1 MLMIRKVVVIK
12 EWYVDESIEEIREE
26 VHYLYLY
33 DSPISQGQNYYS
45 PQLLLTTIIT
55 HHNYY
60 SSPYQYRSLITQ
72 EFGVIVT
79 CFRSIETHTH

>member
-12 EWYVDESIEEIREE
+12 EWCVDESIEEIREE

-45 PQLLLTTIIT
+45 PQLLLVTL
-55 HHNYY
+55 
-60 SSPYQYRSLITQ
+60 PVSLFDYTRIRCDRNLFQ
-72 EFGVIVT
+72 VY
-79 CFRSIETHTH
+79 